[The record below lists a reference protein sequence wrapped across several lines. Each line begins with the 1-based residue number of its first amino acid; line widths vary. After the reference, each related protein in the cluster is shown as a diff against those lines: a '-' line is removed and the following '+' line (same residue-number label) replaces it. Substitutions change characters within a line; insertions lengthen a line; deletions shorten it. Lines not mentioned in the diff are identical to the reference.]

1 MTIQSFSG
9 AAGCGKTHQLMANL
23 ATRLERHPIQAFQ
36 KVLALTFMHGS
47 RRRLDDRLGGV
58 ALLRRQYECTTIDG
72 FAWRIV
78 SRWQAL
84 ITQLE
89 MGHPRVN
96 DYEAVCQVAADLLSH
111 DIVVRWIAATYPIV
125 VVDEAQDLTPNRLRI
140 VQAMAPHVDL
150 LIAADEFQCL
160 IEELRPN
167 PACDWLTAVGHDA
180 LLQQPRRTSDRN
192 LLAAAGAIRSAQAPA
207 SNGLFKIF
215 HTPTPAL
222 AASYVS
228 NGIGWNR
235 GGNRVAI
242 ITPTM
247 GQFAHGILTWVA
259 TRTTGRGNGPY
270 NIILEESETKLAD
283 TFVDDLALPDQAT
296 LAEAFALMAEKP
308 APIAQDF
315 VRWLEKQRRTK
326 GRTHVLREEMEDTI
340 RHSFSNQRRLSSRD
354 GPGIRALTVHGAK
367 NREFDLVIVLWPAA
381 IRGNDEQQ
389 RRLLYNAVTRAK
401 HQCLVLVQLPRAMIL
416 PPFSVREELALNE
429 N

>member
-23 ATRLERHPIQAFQ
+23 GTRLERHPLQAFQ

-47 RRRLDDRLGGV
+47 RRRLDDRLSGV
-58 ALLRRQYECTTIDG
+58 ASLRRQYECTTIDG

-96 DYEAVCQVAADLLSH
+96 DYEAVCQIAADLLSH

-192 LLAAAGAIRSAQAPA
+192 LLAAAGAIRLAQAPE
-207 SNGLFKIF
+207 SNGLFKIY
-215 HTPTPAL
+215 PAPRAAL
-222 AASYVS
+222 AASFVS
-228 NGIGWNR
+228 NGIAWNTR
-235 GGNRVAI
+235 GNRVAI

-247 GQFAHGILTWVA
+247 GQFALDILEWV
-259 TRTTGRGNGPY
+259 TTKTTGKGNGPY
-270 NIILEESETKLAD
+270 NVILEESETKLAD
-283 TFVDDLALPDQAT
+283 AFIDGLALPDQAT
-296 LAEAFALMAEKP
+296 LAEAFTLMEGKP
-308 APIAQDF
+308 TAITQDF
-315 VRWLEKQRRTK
+315 VRWLEKQRRAK
-326 GRTHVLREEMEDTI
+326 GKTHVHREEMEDTI

-367 NREFDLVIVLWPAA
+367 NREFDFVIVLWPAA
-381 IRGNDEQQ
+381 IRGNDEQK

-401 HQCLVLVQLPRAMIL
+401 HQCIVLVQVPRAMTS
-416 PPFSVREELALNE
+416 PPFAVRRELA
-429 N
+429 

>member
-23 ATRLERHPIQAFQ
+23 AARLEKHPLQAFQ
-36 KVLALTFMHGS
+36 KVLALTFMHGA

-89 MGHPRVN
+89 MELPRVN
-96 DYEAVCQVAADLLSH
+96 DYEAVCQVAADLLSY
-111 DIVVRWIAATYPIV
+111 DIVVCWIAATYPIM

-140 VQAMAPHVDL
+140 VQSMATHVDL

-167 PACDWLTAVGHDA
+167 PACEWLTAVGHDA
-180 LLQQPRRTSDRN
+180 LLQHPWRTSDQN
-192 LLAAAGAIRSAQAPA
+192 LLAAARAVRSAQAPE

-215 HTPTPAL
+215 QTPKPAL

-228 NGIGWNR
+228 NGIAWNR
-235 GGNRVAI
+235 WGDRVAV

-247 GQFAHGILTWVA
+247 GQFALDILTWVT
-259 TRTTGRGNGPY
+259 TRKTGKGNGPY
-270 NIILEESETKLAD
+270 NIILEQSETKLAD
-283 TFVDDLALPDQAT
+283 AFLENLALPDQAT
-296 LAEAFALMAEKP
+296 LAEAFTLMEGRP
-308 APIAQDF
+308 AVIAQDF
-315 VRWLEKQRRTK
+315 LRWLEKQRRAK
-326 GRTHVLREEMEDTI
+326 GRTHVYREEMEEAI
-340 RHSFSNQRRLSSRD
+340 RRSFSNQRRSSSRD

-401 HQCLVLVQLPRAMIL
+401 HQCIVLVQLPRAMNF
-416 PPFSVREELALNE
+416 PPFSV
-429 N
+429 

>member
-23 ATRLERHPIQAFQ
+23 AVRLERHPLQAFQ

-84 ITQLE
+84 ITKLE

-140 VQAMAPHVDL
+140 VQSMATHVDL

-167 PACDWLTAVGHDA
+167 PACEWLTAVGQDA
-180 LLQQPRRTSDRN
+180 LLQQPRRTSDQN
-192 LLAAAGAIRSAQAPA
+192 LLAAAGAIRSAQAPE
-207 SNGLFKIF
+207 SNGLFKIY
-215 HTPTPAL
+215 PTPKTAL
-222 AASYVS
+222 AASFVS
-228 NGIGWNR
+228 NGIAWNR

-247 GQFAHGILTWVA
+247 GQFALDILTWV
-259 TRTTGRGNGPY
+259 TTKTTGKGNGPY

-283 TFVDDLALPDQAT
+283 AFIDGLALPDQAT
-296 LAEAFALMAEKP
+296 LAEAFTLMEGKP
-308 APIAQDF
+308 PAIAQDF
-315 VRWLEKQRRTK
+315 VRWLEKQRRAK
-326 GRTHVLREEMEDTI
+326 GKTHVHREEMEDMI
-340 RHSFSNQRRLSSRD
+340 RHSFSNQRRLNSRD

-381 IRGNDEQQ
+381 IRGNDEQK

-401 HQCLVLVQLPRAMIL
+401 YQCIVLVQVPRAITS
-416 PPFSVREELALNE
+416 PPFAARRELA
-429 N
+429 

>member
-23 ATRLERHPIQAFQ
+23 AARLEGQPLLTSQ

-47 RRRLDDRLGGV
+47 RKRLDVRLAGV
-58 ALLRRQYECTTIDG
+58 AVLRRQYECTTIDG

-78 SRWQAL
+78 SRWRAL
-84 ITQLE
+84 IIQSG
-89 MGHPRVN
+89 MRQPRVN
-96 DYEAVCQVAADLLSH
+96 DYEAVCQVAAYLLSH
-111 DIVVRWIAATYPIV
+111 DIVVRWVAATYPIV
-125 VVDEAQDLTPNRLRI
+125 IVDEAQDLTPNRLRI
-140 VQAMAPHVDL
+140 VQSMTAHIDL

-167 PACDWLTAVGHDA
+167 QACEWLTAVGHDA
-180 LLQQPRRTSDRN
+180 LLQQPWRTSDQN
-192 LLAAAGAIRSAQAPA
+192 LLAAASAIRSARAPV

-215 HTPTPAL
+215 ITPTPAL

-228 NGIGWNR
+228 NGIAWNR

-247 GQFAHGILTWVA
+247 GRFAHDILTWV
-259 TRTTGRGNGPY
+259 TTKTTGRGNGPY
-270 NIILEESETKLAD
+270 NIILEESEASLAD
-283 TFVDDLALPDQAT
+283 AFIEGLALPEQAT
-296 LAEAFALMAEKP
+296 LVEALALMAGKP
-308 APIAQDF
+308 ASIAQDF
-315 VRWLEKQRRTK
+315 VRWLEKQRRAK

-340 RHSFSNQRRLSSRD
+340 RHSFSNQRRLNSRD

-367 NREFDLVIVLWPAA
+367 NREFDFVIVLWPAA
-381 IRGNDEQQ
+381 IRGDDEQQ

-401 HQCLVLVQLPRAMIL
+401 KQCLVLVQLARAMTH
-416 PPFSVREELALNE
+416 PPFSIR
-429 N
+429 

>member
-1 MTIQSFSG
+1 MTIRSFSG

-23 ATRLERHPIQAFQ
+23 AARLEGQPLLTSQ

-47 RRRLDDRLGGV
+47 RRRLDDRLAGV
-58 ALLRRQYECTTIDG
+58 AVLRRQYECTTIDG

-84 ITQLE
+84 ITQSG
-89 MGHPRVN
+89 MGQPRVN

-111 DIVVRWIAATYPIV
+111 EIVVRWVAATYPIV

-140 VQAMAPHVDL
+140 VQSMTAHIDL

-167 PACDWLTAVGHDA
+167 QACEWLTAVGHDA
-180 LLQQPRRTSDRN
+180 LLQQPWRTSDRN
-192 LLAAAGAIRSAQAPA
+192 LLAAAGAIRSARAPE

-215 HTPTPAL
+215 LTPTPAL

-228 NGIGWNR
+228 NGIAWNR

-247 GQFAHGILTWVA
+247 GQFAHDILTWV
-259 TRTTGRGNGPY
+259 TTKTTGRGNGPY
-270 NIILEESETKLAD
+270 NIILEESEASLAD
-283 TFVDDLALPDQAT
+283 AFIEGLALPEQAT
-296 LAEAFALMAEKP
+296 LAEALALMAGKP
-308 APIAQDF
+308 ASIAQDF
-315 VRWLEKQRRTK
+315 VRWLEKQRRAK
-326 GRTHVLREEMEDTI
+326 GRTHVLREEMEDII

-367 NREFDLVIVLWPAA
+367 NREFDFVIVLWPAA
-381 IRGNDEQQ
+381 IRGDDEQR

-401 HQCLVLVQLPRAMIL
+401 KQCLVLVQLGRALTL
-416 PPFSVREELALNE
+416 PPFSI
-429 N
+429 